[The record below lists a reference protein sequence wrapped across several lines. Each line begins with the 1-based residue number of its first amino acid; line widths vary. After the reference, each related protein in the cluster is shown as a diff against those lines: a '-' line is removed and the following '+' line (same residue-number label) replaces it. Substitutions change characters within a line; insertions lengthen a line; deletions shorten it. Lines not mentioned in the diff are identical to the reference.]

1 MQSVILTDQPGAGVK
16 GDEKGETRAG
26 ESRQAKGIRQ
36 TRDAE
41 ETEIKLSCVLAR

>member
-1 MQSVILTDQPGAGVK
+1 MRSVILTDQPGARVK
-16 GDEKGETRAG
+16 GGREGRDQSSEKA
-26 ESRQAKGIRQ
+26 GIRQ